1 MSATSPAL
9 HDPSGPAMAGHIRQR
24 LHELREEFRAGQ
36 EQLEQLETRQRGLR
50 ESLLRIGGAI
60 RVLEELQGA

>member
-1 MSATSPAL
+1 
-9 HDPSGPAMAGHIRQR
+9 MAGHIRQR